1 MRKEP
6 VVLTCTVRW
15 PEGMPA
21 LPSEPQFSR
30 PSDSTEMCSG
40 RRRTLLSAAEALWA
54 PSGGGPCP
62 FGRAAAQYCVGKIK
76 SQSPACSFLL
86 VTPLRSEHP
95 LLAVQKSGLRASTAE
110 ATGSIPGGETKIP
123 QAGPQGQ
130 NKHTKTHSLWLDRA
144 LKESPSN
151 SRPLLSHRN
160 IVDASNFLV
169 SKFYRQ
175 KRHRWNKFNVLLKTL
190 CPRYCHFNIIY
201 PQINE

>member
-15 PEGMPA
+15 PEGMSA

-30 PSDSTEMCSG
+30 PSDSAEMCSG
-40 RRRTLLSAAEALWA
+40 RRRTLLSAAEALRLSRWGWSLSLRA
-54 PSGGGPCP
+54 GCCPVLCGRDYEPKPS
-62 FGRAAAQYCVGKIK
+62 VLL
-76 SQSPACSFLL
+76 LL

-95 LLAVQKSGLRASTAE
+95 LLAVQKSGLRASIAE
-110 ATGSIPGGETKIP
+110 TTGSISSGETKIP

-130 NKHTKTHSLWLDRA
+130 NKQTKTHSLWLDRA

-175 KRHRWNKFNVLLKTL
+175 KRNRWNKFNVLLKTL